1 MLLTEPLLEVVR
13 DHLQENLINV
23 KLPNRSIRITNEDS
37 VPPYS
42 GEEFINLYGAVCE
55 NSTKPVFPYR
65 EEIYSLSIGI
75 TRRLSA
81 VPIDHAAEAIYTSNE
96 KLISTAKRS
105 MSLRAYDI
113 VALIDGNYGIANL
126 VTNLDDLST
135 YYFCA
140 TSPLNYLGSSSLQEV
155 GAEHFYGLDDNDNP
169 QALFLELQFGEFHA
183 FFDK

>member
-1 MLLTEPLLEVVR
+1 MLLNEPLLEVTR
-13 DHLQENLINV
+13 DFLVKNLKQV
-23 KLPNRSIRITNEDS
+23 TQATRSIRITNEDS

-42 GEEFINLYGAVCE
+42 GEEFINVFGSVCE
-55 NSTKPVFPYR
+55 NSTDPVFPYR

-75 TRRLSA
+75 TRRLSS
-81 VPIDHAAEAIYTSNE
+81 VPLDHSAEAIYTTNE
-96 KLISTAKRS
+96 NLARAVKRS

-113 VALIDGNYGIANL
+113 INLIDGEYGIPAL
-126 VTNLDDLST
+126 VTQLPSLDN

-140 TSPLNYLGSSSLQEV
+140 TTPLNYLGSSTVQEV
-155 GAEHFYGLDDNDNP
+155 GPEHFYGLGEDDNP